1 MFKSKIYKTL
11 VIALIAVSACSCK
24 KYLELRPY
32 DGVVRDEFWQT
43 KEQLLSAVIGCYTS
57 LAVPVGDK
65 SPVENFFVW
74 GEIRADMVVPG
85 IGISL
90 DENNVV
96 NGNIL
101 PTNSVTRWNGFYR
114 LINQCN
120 TVLDYAPNV
129 KNVDNTLTQEQLN
142 GYLAEALTLRSLMYF
157 YLVKTFGDV
166 PLKLKS
172 TSSDTDIAQIPKNS
186 RKEVLDQIV
195 ADLKL
200 AETYALTSYGNNAYD
215 KGRIT
220 KYTVN
225 ALQADV
231 YLWMDNYADC
241 IAACDKVITS
251 GKYGLVTST
260 SQAGWFN
267 PLYVAG
273 NSVEG
278 IFEVQFDQQLLN
290 PFYNMFLTTRQRYKA
305 NPIVV
310 DEFYTTDLQD
320 ENNKDI
326 RGVDAAVRVGDQTI
340 YKYVALDRD
349 NVRSIDNSYAHWIIY
364 RYADILLMKAEAC
377 IYANRGA
384 ETLNI
389 INTIRTR
396 AKALPS
402 SALNPNPDDVAGL
415 TDYVLAER
423 AREFAYEG
431 KRWYDLLRNAK
442 RNNYARIDILTNAA
456 VRVVPAAFQQS
467 TVNKLKDPN
476 SHYFPINQYEIQ
488 NNPNLVQN
496 PFYR

>member
-1 MFKSKIYKTL
+1 MFKSKLYKTL

-32 DGVVRDEFWQT
+32 DGVVRDEFWKT
-43 KEQLLSAVIGCYTS
+43 KEQLQSAVIGCYTS

-65 SPVENFFVW
+65 APVENFFVW
-74 GEIRADMVVPG
+74 GEIRGDMVVPG
-85 IGISL
+85 IGMTL

-101 PTNSVTRWNGFYR
+101 PTNSVTNWSGFYR

-120 TVLDYAPNV
+120 TVLDYAPGV
-129 KNVDNTLTQEQLN
+129 KTVDNTLTQDQLN
-142 GYLAEALTLRSLMYF
+142 GFLSEALTLRALMYF
-157 YLVKTFGDV
+157 YLVRTFGDV

-172 TSSDTDIAQIPKNS
+172 TSSDSDIAQIPKNT

-200 AETYALTSYGNNAYD
+200 AESYAVTSYGNNAYD

-241 IAACDKVITS
+241 IAACDKVINS
-251 GKYGLVTST
+251 GRYGLVTST
-260 SQAGWFN
+260 NQAGWFN

-278 IFEVQFDQQLLN
+278 IFEVQFDRQLLN
-290 PFYNMFLTTRQRYKA
+290 PFYNMFITTRARYKA

-320 ENNKDI
+320 ENNKDY

-340 YKYVALDRD
+340 YKYIGLDKD
-349 NVRSIDNSYAHWIIY
+349 NVRTIDNSFAHWIVY

-377 IYANRGA
+377 IYSSRGA

-396 AKALPS
+396 AKALPG
-402 SALNPNPDDVAGL
+402 SALNPNADDIMGL

-442 RNNYARIDILTNAA
+442 RNNYARIDILTSAA

-476 SHYFPINQYEIQ
+476 SNYFPINQYEIQ
-488 NNPNLVQN
+488 TNPNLVQN
-496 PFYR
+496 PFYK